1 MAGHSK
7 WANIQHRKGR
17 QDAARS
23 KLFSK
28 LAKEITVAAKM
39 GDPDPDK
46 NPRLRLAVK
55 EAKGQSV
62 PKDVIERAI
71 KKAIGGDAE
80 NYDEIRYEGYGP
92 NGVAVIVETMTD
104 NKNRTASTV
113 RSTFSK
119 NGGNLGETGSVGFMF
134 ERKGEVVYPATV
146 GDADDVMMAAIEAG
160 AEDVDSSED
169 GHIVYCADTDLNDV
183 SNALE
188 AELGESESTKLI
200 WKPTTTTE
208 LGLEDMQK
216 LMKLVDALEDDDDV
230 QRVTTN
236 FEASDRLWRS
246 FKVGFSSEIKS
257 RLLGRLFLLA
267 LCNHASRK
275 QFISMRIPK
284 GTAVGV
290 EIAVDEALI
299 HQLLLEELLVLQTF
313 NVGFGEW
320 HQLFEIQPI
329 AVETQFCARTKRP
342 VGARHK
348 GQQTAGAAFHCD
360 ACIQTILQNAFGEG
374 ARFIEVATGAVQS
387 DLTQIAGVG
396 QHRFKFA
403 HHARGHDA
411 IIGQYTAIQGHMYA
425 ESFWRGAGF

>member
-28 LAKEITVAAKM
+28 LSKEITVAAKM

-55 EAKGQSV
+55 EAKSNSV
-62 PKDVIERAI
+62 PKDVIDRAI
-71 KKAIGGDAE
+71 KKSVAGEGDE
-80 NYDEIRYEGYGP
+80 YEEIRYEGYGP

-104 NKNRTASTV
+104 NRNRTASTV

-134 ERKGEVVYPATV
+134 DRKGEVVYQADA
-146 GDADDVMMAAIEAG
+146 GDADTIFEAAIEAG
-160 AEDVDSSED
+160 AEDVESSED
-169 GHIVYCADTDLNDV
+169 GHIIWCADTDLNEV

-188 AELGESESTKLI
+188 EALGESESTKLV

-236 FEASDRLWRS
+236 FEA
-246 FKVGFSSEIKS
+246 
-257 RLLGRLFLLA
+257 
-267 LCNHASRK
+267 
-275 QFISMRIPK
+275 
-284 GTAVGV
+284 T
-290 EIAVDEALI
+290 DEVMA
-299 HQLLLEELLVLQTF
+299 QL
-313 NVGFGEW
+313 
-320 HQLFEIQPI
+320 
-329 AVETQFCARTKRP
+329 
-342 VGARHK
+342 
-348 GQQTAGAAFHCD
+348 
-360 ACIQTILQNAFGEG
+360 
-374 ARFIEVATGAVQS
+374 
-387 DLTQIAGVG
+387 
-396 QHRFKFA
+396 
-403 HHARGHDA
+403 
-411 IIGQYTAIQGHMYA
+411 
-425 ESFWRGAGF
+425 